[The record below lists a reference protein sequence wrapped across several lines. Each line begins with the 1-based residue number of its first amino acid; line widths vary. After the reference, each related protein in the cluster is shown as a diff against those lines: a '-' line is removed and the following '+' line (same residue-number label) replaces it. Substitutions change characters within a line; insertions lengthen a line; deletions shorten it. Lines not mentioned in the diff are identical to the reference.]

1 MQFKILTKTM
11 QDMINKVT
19 KGAGNNKLLPLTS
32 MIDINLENEVLS
44 FTTTDMNNY
53 FTVKETGIK
62 GDNFNVVIPIDT
74 FSKLVQKT
82 TTDTITIELNDT
94 NIKFTGNGTYNLPIA
109 VDEEGLGVKFPQYS
123 FPAEFDTDTIKLS
136 DIRKVIENNSSC
148 LSTDMSTPCLTGYYF
163 DNNTISTDSIAI
175 CINKSKIF
183 NKAVLL
189 SPIVINLLGLFD
201 KEDITVQTALNKIKF
216 ITPNIILCATIME
229 DVEDYPAEA
238 IEGYLDAEFSNSCK
252 INKSTL
258 IGVLDRMLI
267 FIDENRD
274 NFSGTLIFSDKG
286 LLIRNKDNTASE
298 LIPYVTNSLTGITG
312 PYECNI
318 NISILKSQISSCSDE
333 NVNIYFGH
341 DICIKLES
349 ENIVKIIALTEDD
362 TEEDYEDNV
371 EEENK
376 NSDEVEE

>member
-1 MQFKILTKTM
+1 
-11 QDMINKVT
+11 
-19 KGAGNNKLLPLTS
+19 
-32 MIDINLENEVLS
+32 
-44 FTTTDMNNY
+44 
-53 FTVKETGIK
+53 
-62 GDNFNVVIPIDT
+62 
-74 FSKLVQKT
+74 
-82 TTDTITIELNDT
+82 
-94 NIKFTGNGTYNLPIA
+94 
-109 VDEEGLGVKFPQYS
+109 
-123 FPAEFDTDTIKLS
+123 
-136 DIRKVIENNSSC
+136 
-148 LSTDMSTPCLTGYYF
+148 
-163 DNNTISTDSIAI
+163 
-175 CINKSKIF
+175 
-183 NKAVLL
+183 
-189 SPIVINLLGLFD
+189 
-201 KEDITVQTALNKIKF
+201 
-216 ITPNIILCATIME
+216 ME

-298 LIPYVTNSLTGITG
+298 LIPYVANSLTGVTG

-371 EEENK
+371 EEENE
-376 NSDEVEE
+376 NSNDVEE